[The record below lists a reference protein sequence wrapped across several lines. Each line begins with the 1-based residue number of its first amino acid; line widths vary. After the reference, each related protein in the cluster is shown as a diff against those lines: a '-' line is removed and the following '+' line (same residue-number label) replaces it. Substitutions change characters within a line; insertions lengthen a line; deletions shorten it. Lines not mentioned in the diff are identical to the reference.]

1 MTSSVAEPAGIPHLP
16 DVDRLVKVPTLRTP
30 QRMRD
35 HLAALGVEM
44 GVDDSIETGGASPL
58 AQPITW
64 GNRTIGNRWATHP
77 MEGWDGTTSGGV
89 TEPMVRR
96 WQRFGETGAK
106 LIWGGEAM
114 AVRPDGR
121 ANPNQ
126 LIINR
131 ENQAGIKQLR
141 DVLVESHEQVFGRA
155 DDLVIGFQLT
165 HSGRFCRPNE
175 KTTFEPRVAFRH
187 PLLDSRFRVTADD
200 QVWSDDELPELV
212 ERYVEAAQIA
222 AECGADFVDIKH
234 CHGYLLHEFLGA
246 HTRPGHYGGS
256 FENRTRLLREIVE
269 GIRATGNQIGLGV
282 RLSAFDLVPFRPD
295 PSRGRPGKLGP
306 GIPEDFSAC
315 LPYRYAFGVNPDNP
329 VEYDLTETYR
339 LVDLLSELGITLL
352 NLSAGSPYYN
362 PHIQR
367 PAAYPPSDGYQPPE
381 DPLVG
386 VARQVNVVR
395 QIKERAPVGMV
406 VVGTGYSYLQEFLP
420 HVAQHNVRL
429 GYVDSVGLGRML
441 LAYPGLLA
449 DAVSG
454 SGVQTKRICRT
465 FSDCTTAPR
474 NGLASGCYPLDEYY
488 KMTPEAEQLKEIKKA
503 AGV

>member
-1 MTSSVAEPAGIPHLP
+1 MTATVAEPAAIPHLP

-30 QRMRD
+30 QRLRD
-35 HLAALGVEM
+35 HLVSLGVEM
-44 GVDDSIETGGASPL
+44 GADDTIETGGAAPL
-58 AQPITW
+58 AQAIAW
-64 GNRTIGNRWATHP
+64 NGRSIGNRWCTQP
-77 MEGWDGTTSGGV
+77 MEGWDGTTTGGV

-126 LIINR
+126 LIITR
-131 ENQAGIKQLR
+131 ENAAGIKQLR
-141 DVLVESHEQVFGRA
+141 DVLVESHEKLIGRS

-175 KTTFEPRVAFRH
+175 KTKFEPRVAFRH
-187 PLLDSRFRVTADD
+187 PLLDSRFRVTSDD
-200 QVWSDDELPELV
+200 QVWTDEELKELV
-212 ERYVEAAQIA
+212 RCYVDAAQIA

-246 HTRPGHYGGS
+246 HTRPGGYGGS
-256 FENRTRLLREIVE
+256 FENRTRILNEIVS
-269 GIRATGNQIGLGV
+269 GIRESGNTIGIGV
-282 RLSAFDLVPFRPD
+282 RLSAFDWVPFKPD
-295 PSRGRPGKLGP
+295 PARGKPGKLGP
-306 GIPEDFSAC
+306 GIPEDFSGC

-329 VEYDLTETYR
+329 VEYDLTETFR
-339 LVDLLSELGITLL
+339 FVELLKELGITLL
-352 NLSAGSPYYN
+352 NVSAGSPYYN

-395 QIKERAPVGMV
+395 QIKAAAPAGMV
-406 VVGTGYSYLQEFLP
+406 VVGSGYSYLQEFLP
-420 HVAQHNVRL
+420 HVAQHNVRS

-454 SGVQTKRICRT
+454 AGVQAKRICRT

-488 KMTPEAEQLKEIKKA
+488 KATPEAEQLKEIKKA

>member
-1 MTSSVAEPAGIPHLP
+1 MT
-16 DVDRLVKVPTLRTP
+16 DTVDRLVKIPTLRTA
-30 QRMRD
+30 QRLRE
-35 HLAALGVEM
+35 HLASLGAEL
-44 GVDDSIETGGASPL
+44 GVDDDVAVGADSPL
-58 AQPITW
+58 AQPIAW
-64 GNRTIGNRWATHP
+64 NGRAIGNRWCTHP
-77 MEGWDGTTSGGV
+77 MEGWDGTTTGGV

-96 WQRFGETGAK
+96 WRRFGESGAK

-126 LIINR
+126 LIITR
-131 ENQAGIKQLR
+131 ENASGIRKLR
-141 DVLVESHEQVFGRA
+141 ETLVEAHGAAFGRT

-175 KTTFEPRVAFRH
+175 KTRFEPRVAFRH
-187 PLLDSRFRVTADD
+187 PLLDSRFRVTSDD
-200 QVWSDDELPELV
+200 QVWADDELGELV
-212 ERYVEAAQIA
+212 AAYVAAAQVA
-222 AECGADFVDIKH
+222 TECGADFVDVKH

-246 HTRPGHYGGS
+246 HTRPGRYGGS

-269 GIRATGNQIGLGV
+269 GIRVSGNQIGIGV
-282 RLSAFDLVPFRPD
+282 RLSAFDWVPFRPD
-295 PSRGRPGKLGP
+295 PARGRPGKLGP
-306 GIPEDFSAC
+306 GIPEDFSEC
-315 LPYRYAFGVNPDNP
+315 LPYRYAFGCNPDNP
-329 VEYDLTETYR
+329 VEYDLAETYR
-339 LVDLLSELGITLL
+339 FVTLLSELGITLL

-395 QIKERAPVGMV
+395 QIKAQAPANMV
-406 VVGTGYSYLQEFLP
+406 MVGTGYSYLQEFLP
-420 HVAQHNVRL
+420 HAAQHAVRS
-429 GYVDSVGLGRML
+429 GFVDSVGLGRMV
-441 LAYPGLLA
+441 LAYPDLLA
-449 DAVSG
+449 DAVAG
-454 SGVQTKRICRT
+454 RGVQTKRLCRT

-474 NGLASGCYPLDEYY
+474 NGLVSGCYPLDEYY
-488 KMTPEAEQLKEIKKA
+488 KASDEAKQLREIKKA